1 MSSASN
7 CSYLCLPLEPWCSDS
22 SAECS
27 LFHCHFVG
35 RWRSATSHENHMLF
49 TVDAAL
55 RHPRKS
61 ICLSVPFVLYY
72 RHIEWNNNASTVNHR
87 HICGICMYVY
97 MLKFCHII
105 AALWLCWNL
114 GRQKIHCDIVSN
126 IGTWNTTRGGEGK
139 GKNRDTSFWNN
150 LKIFDVL
157 DNNLLFVYLAI
168 IFPDKTSRQ
177 RGRGYKFE

>member
-105 AALWLCWNL
+105 AALWLLKFRSPKNTLRHCFKYWNMEYDS
-114 GRQKIHCDIVSN
+114 GR
-126 IGTWNTTRGGEGK
+126 RGEGK
-139 GKNRDTSFWNN
+139 EQGHKF
-150 LKIFDVL
+150 LK
-157 DNNLLFVYLAI
+157 
-168 IFPDKTSRQ
+168 
-177 RGRGYKFE
+177 